1 MGHKIVLYILTT
13 CVLLYIYGNIYIYS
27 NIDIV
32 IYIYTYYMIYVYIY
46 HIILYIYILYYI
58 ILHTYIRFHRR
69 IPQTSH
75 ISLFMLPQLSVAQ
88 GRKKHWQ
95 ELAMR
100 KALAIA
106 PRGQRAMELL
116 NISVPVA
123 EEHVFSDHLRDVA
136 KTNQGI
142 SVATWG

>member
-1 MGHKIVLYILTT
+1 M
-13 CVLLYIYGNIYIYS
+13 IYI
-27 NIDIV
+27 
-32 IYIYTYYMIYVYIY
+32 YIY
-46 HIILYIYILYYI
+46 HIKLHIYILLL
-58 ILHTYIRFHRR
+58 LHNITYNIRIHRR

>member
-1 MGHKIVLYILTT
+1 
-13 CVLLYIYGNIYIYS
+13 
-27 NIDIV
+27 
-32 IYIYTYYMIYVYIY
+32 
-46 HIILYIYILYYI
+46 
-58 ILHTYIRFHRR
+58 
-69 IPQTSH
+69 
-75 ISLFMLPQLSVAQ
+75 MLPQLSVAQ

-142 SVATWG
+142 SVATWGWTMILGKL

>member
-1 MGHKIVLYILTT
+1 M
-13 CVLLYIYGNIYIYS
+13 IYIY
-27 NIDIV
+27 
-32 IYIYTYYMIYVYIY
+32 IYISYNITYIY
-46 HIILYIYILYYI
+46 IHILYYI
-58 ILHTYIRFHRR
+58 ILHTYIRIHRR

-88 GRKKHWQ
+88 GRKKHWL

-123 EEHVFSDHLRDVA
+123 EEHVFFGSSEGCCQNKPRYKCSNMGMNHDS
-136 KTNQGI
+136 G
-142 SVATWG
+142 